1 MSKEMLNAL
10 DVLEAEK
17 GIPKDT
23 VIEALQAA
31 LVSAYKDIMDK
42 QATSKLNLNQKG
54 ICCQRS
60 NRRSI

>member
-31 LVSAYKDIMDK
+31 LKTLW
-42 QATSKLNLNQKG
+42 TSKQ
-54 ICCQRS
+54 
-60 NRRSI
+60 RRS